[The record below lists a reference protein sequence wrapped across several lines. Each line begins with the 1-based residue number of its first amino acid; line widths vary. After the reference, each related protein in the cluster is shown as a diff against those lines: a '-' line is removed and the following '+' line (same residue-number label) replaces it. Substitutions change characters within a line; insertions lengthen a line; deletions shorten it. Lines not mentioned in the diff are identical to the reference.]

1 MASGHKF
8 KDMDDEAH
16 YNNEVLQSHD
26 EDCGN
31 YSEMTE
37 PRTRSAVIRAASALL
52 PALYNELDS
61 ETGSATA
68 DR

>member
-1 MASGHKF
+1 
-8 KDMDDEAH
+8 MDDEAH

-61 ETGSATA
+61 ETRSAMA
-68 DR
+68 HR